1 MSQLIIINPTK
12 GGDALYNFMVVNN
25 TVKIPQY
32 RVEVKEAEDSD
43 TYPILCESEEESLY
57 YKNAYPESEVIPIVD
72 PPTWMDGIQV
82 SGENSWEQAVSI
94 YEMGE
99 EAYKASLKREQSTN
113 PEQLRADLDYVMLM
127 GGY

>member
-1 MSQLIIINPTK
+1 MYP
-12 GGDALYNFMVVNN
+12 FMVVNN

-32 RVEVKEAEDSD
+32 RIEVKETEDSD
-43 TYPILCESEEESLY
+43 TYTILCESEEESTY
-57 YKNAYPESEVIPIVD
+57 YSSIYPESKVMPIVD

-82 SGENSWEQAVSI
+82 SGENPWEQAVAI

-99 EAYKASLKREQSTN
+99 EAYKASVRREQVTN
-113 PEQLRADLDYVMLM
+113 LEQLRADLDYVMLM